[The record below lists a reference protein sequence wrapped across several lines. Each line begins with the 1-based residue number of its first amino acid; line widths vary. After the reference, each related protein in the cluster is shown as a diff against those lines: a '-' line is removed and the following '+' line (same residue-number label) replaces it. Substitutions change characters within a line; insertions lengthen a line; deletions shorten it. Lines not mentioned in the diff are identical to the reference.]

1 MRNLQKAGGIAAL
14 YEAAAYIVGMVVYL
28 VVLDYANVVDIGQK
42 MAMLV
47 ENESVLYIM
56 NVLIYI
62 LFGAAL
68 VVLTL
73 ALHDRLRVG
82 SPALSQVA
90 AGFGLIWAGLVIA
103 AGMVANIGT
112 GVVVDLFAQNAAQA
126 ETVWLAVEVIYD
138 GLGGGNEIVGGLW
151 TLLVSW
157 AALRSAALPR
167 FLNYLGVLVGAAGVV
182 SAIPMLA
189 EIGGMVFGLGQIVW
203 FVWLGIVMLREA
215 QPDSV
220 TQS

>member
-167 FLNYLGVLVGAAGVV
+167 FLNYLGLLVGAAGVV

-203 FVWLGIVMLREA
+203 FVWLGIVMLREG